1 MFMDVAEK
9 LGVPVI
15 TGWDSE
21 DIMYDT
27 HPLYVGR
34 AGNMGDRPGNFAI
47 QNSDLVLSI
56 GSRLSIRQVGYNFE
70 TWARE
75 AYVIVNDIDE
85 EELKKPS
92 VHSDMRVHADAKDL
106 LEQLDLVLDRV
117 LAEEE
122 GNLPE
127 SVSRPGSRQ
136 VFDGGNGLRDMTW
149 SRTCAMW
156 KEKYPVILPKH
167 FAHTDEEPANVYAF
181 IHAVS
186 SRLREGQVTV
196 VGNGSACVVGDTL
209 YH

>member
-1 MFMDVAEK
+1 M
-9 LGVPVI
+9 
-15 TGWDSE
+15 
-21 DIMYDT
+21 
-27 HPLYVGR
+27 
-34 AGNMGDRPGNFAI
+34 
-47 QNSDLVLSI
+47 
-56 GSRLSIRQVGYNFE
+56 
-70 TWARE
+70 
-75 AYVIVNDIDE
+75 IVNDIDE

-196 VGNGSACVVGDTL
+196 VGNGSACVVGGHAYIIKKGPAFHHQFRHCL
-209 YH
+209 YGI